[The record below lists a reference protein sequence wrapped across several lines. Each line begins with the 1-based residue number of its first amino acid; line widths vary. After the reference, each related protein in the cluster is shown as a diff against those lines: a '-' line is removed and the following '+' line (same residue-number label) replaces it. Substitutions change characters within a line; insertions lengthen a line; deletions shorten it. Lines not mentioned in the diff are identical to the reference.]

1 MTTNNTVSVNYT
13 DAQLRTL
20 VEEYITQQRT
30 VLSLKGACDYILY
43 WAIEENQV
51 ANPQGSLL
59 EANELHPSDQDRVKH
74 VLETIVRDG
83 RIAILSGEEMMYKWV
98 MK

>member
-1 MTTNNTVSVNYT
+1 MTTNNTVSVNYI

-30 VLSLKGACDYILY
+30 VLTLKGACDYILY
-43 WAIEENQV
+43 WAIEENRV
-51 ANPQGSLL
+51 VNPQGSLL
-59 EANELHPSDQDRVKH
+59 EAKALHPSKQDRVKH
-74 VLETIVRDG
+74 VLDTIVRDG
-83 RIAILSGEEMMYKWV
+83 RIAILSDEEMTYKWV